1 MADCVEYVEQ
11 MSCYLDGELSAEET
25 ETLFSHI
32 AHCPDCAEAL
42 AALEELSALTKESL
56 PVVPN
61 RLANGVMAQL
71 RAEKKRP
78 VWVRYRFTVIAALFA
93 VVVLAASSGPIARFF
108 GTQDVSSVDLTTS
121 ANTPLYDDNQV
132 TASLGPAF
140 DGMQEA
146 PVTNTV
152 PDEAIIDPDQ
162 PVKQNKKETIEKTTG
177 STQKKSITQAK
188 EQVKKSEK
196 VEQKTEKQ
204 PVVES
209 KTPAVVQSAAPK
221 TAEDQ
226 PNEPASEAAGAAS
239 EENTDAN
246 NGAETGGTGGG
257 GSSDSGERELAAS
270 AAPTLPETPYD
281 RGFAIYVSFSA
292 SEPPQTLQAIPS
304 DRTVGNVVYYIVSAD
319 QLTALLHE
327 LSTLDIPVTQTT
339 GPDGA
344 EGYLVILTLI

>member
-25 ETLFSHI
+25 EALFSHI

-42 AALEELSALTKESL
+42 AALEELSTLTKESL
-56 PVVPN
+56 PSVPN

-108 GTQDVSSVDLTTS
+108 GAQDVSSMDLTTS
-121 ANTPLYDDNQV
+121 NKAPLHSEDQV

-140 DGMQEA
+140 DGTQEV
-146 PVTNTV
+146 PVTEPV
-152 PDEAIIDPDQ
+152 PDEAIIDPEQ
-162 PVKQNKKETIEKTTG
+162 PVKQNKTETTEKTTG
-177 STQKKSITQAK
+177 NTQKKPITQAK
-188 EQVKKSEK
+188 EQETKSK
-196 VEQKTEKQ
+196 TVEQKTEKQ
-204 PVVES
+204 PSVES
-209 KTPAVVQSAAPK
+209 NPPATVQSGTP
-221 TAEDQ
+221 EVVPDQ
-226 PNEPASEAAGAAS
+226 PKEPAPEATGTVP

-246 NGAETGGTGGG
+246 NEGAETDGAEDGSGG
-257 GSSDSGERELAAS
+257 SGERDLTAS
-270 AAPTLPETPYD
+270 TAPTLPETPYD
-281 RGFAIYVSFSA
+281 RDFAIYVSFSA
-292 SEPPQTLQAIPS
+292 SEPPQTLQAITS
-304 DRTVGNVVYYIVSAD
+304 DRTVGNIVYYIVSAD